1 MTVLTQNMR
10 THCVGRLLIDLPEGS
25 AWEPNASGATIGN
38 IKLSVVTDT
47 SLEQFQ
53 DLVEQRWKEVRE
65 TKKDDY
71 GNPYRSPS
79 ESFGN
84 LERGFVFAY
93 QHETVD
99 GLADDDETVIKR
111 IFHTAEGYYWDAGTL
126 FKLGP
131 VLNGKQGITDLLPRL
146 HARKPDETPLQPGLC
161 LNGAF
166 VSGYYDFNES
176 EQVSWSFSLP
186 RNIGITI
193 RHTKVS
199 APATSLFQRE
209 LESRGEAEAY
219 IAAFLKPGD
228 TFEEHLFR
236 KAIRQVGELP
246 GEELVA
252 GSVENT
258 GVDKYETF
266 IGATWGYPGQGSPSL
281 LPKIELS
288 SGTPRFLT
296 TYIPSPAGG
305 FPRPEDTPDG
315 PTEAEFFEV
324 WDAVVGNIRFR
335 PDALISS
342 PPPPPSAPL
351 PISRKQAE
359 EDQRAL
365 DDFIASHPNQPKP

>member
-1 MTVLTQNMR
+1 MTALTQNMR
-10 THCVGRLLIDLPEGS
+10 THCVGRLLIDLPEDSTWG
-25 AWEPNASGATIGN
+25 PNASGATIGG
-38 IKLSVVTDT
+38 IKLAVETDM
-47 SLEQFQ
+47 SHEQFK
-53 DLVEQRWKEVRE
+53 DYIEQRWQEIE
-65 TKKDDY
+65 AKKSSSKRYVQRPAERTSPLGDSAVFTY
-71 GNPYRSPS
+71 GFRRVEGPD
-79 ESFGN
+79 
-84 LERGFVFAY
+84 
-93 QHETVD
+93 VD
-99 GLADDDETVIKR
+99 GVYR
-111 IFHTAEGYYWDAGTL
+111 NNIFHDAEGYYWNAGTL

-131 VLNGKQGITDLLPRL
+131 ALNGTQDIANLLPRL

-199 APATSLFQRE
+199 APATSLLQRE

-236 KAIRQVGELP
+236 KAMRQVGELS

-258 GVDKYETF
+258 GIDKYETF
-266 IGATWGYPGQGSPSL
+266 IGANWGFPGQGSPSL
-281 LPKIELS
+281 LPKIELN

-324 WDAVVGNIRFR
+324 WDAVVGSIRFR